1 MFDKFTLQNLANKSG
16 GVLYFLYIASEVNNT
31 MRRWFY
37 HTDFGQNA
45 VFTILQDK
53 LQSFS
58 TIETRTS
65 FAQQIIELTTL

>member
-1 MFDKFTLQNLANKSG
+1 MFDKFTLQNLVNKSG

-37 HTDFGQNA
+37 DTDLGQNA

-58 TIETRTS
+58 TIETRAS

>member
-1 MFDKFTLQNLANKSG
+1 MFDKFTVQNLVNKSG

-37 HTDFGQNA
+37 DTDLGQNA

-58 TIETRTS
+58 TIETRAS